1 MLALLETFMEMV
13 FSWNY
18 FQLTI
23 SEFIISLWKKLNKF
37 CDIAKF
43 FFDNIHASA
52 YPIFSSQEIE
62 HSPYSVSGHS
72 FDPFEIAL
80 DLKFALQFM
89 SE

>member
-1 MLALLETFMEMV
+1 MKKTK
-13 FSWNY
+13 
-18 FQLTI
+18 QI
-23 SEFIISLWKKLNKF
+23 LWYCKV
-37 CDIAKF
+37 

-80 DLKFALQFM
+80 DSKFALQFM